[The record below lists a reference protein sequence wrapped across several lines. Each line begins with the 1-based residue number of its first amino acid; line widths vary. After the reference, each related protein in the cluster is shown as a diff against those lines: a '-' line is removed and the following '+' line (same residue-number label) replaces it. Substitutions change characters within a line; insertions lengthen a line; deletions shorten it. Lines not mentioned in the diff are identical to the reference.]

1 MKAHAV
7 NKILKH
13 YKNRSIMSVLSLV
26 KIIILFLL
34 IVSIMIKELLEHV
47 CR

>member
-1 MKAHAV
+1 MKADAV

-26 KIIILFLL
+26 IIIFLL
-34 IVSIMIKELLEHV
+34 IVSILVKELLEHV